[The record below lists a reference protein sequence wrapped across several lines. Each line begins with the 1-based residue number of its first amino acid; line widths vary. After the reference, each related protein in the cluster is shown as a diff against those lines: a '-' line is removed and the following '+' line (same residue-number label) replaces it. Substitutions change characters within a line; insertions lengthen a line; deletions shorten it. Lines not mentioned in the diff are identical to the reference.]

1 MLRLTIS
8 GIDAELYENAPVNI
22 KLQYADVTK
31 INNPQGSF
39 TQTFRLPLTELNRT
53 IFGDIDEPALV
64 GGLNLQQR
72 LTASLHSGSTPL
84 AEGYVQ
90 IKAVYLTKEIYAEV
104 EVAFFSGALDLKT
117 ELGGAFISDLNL
129 SAYDHDLTQANALG
143 GGQAPEIRYGL
154 MDRGRNWTATDAF
167 QGSGSVGLP
176 ISNMTPYI
184 QAKVLVDKIIGAA
197 GFTYEST
204 YLDSADFEQIY
215 LPCWKGGTQVLPSS
229 VVDNSV
235 RTTLNFNATLTSSYT
250 KINLSESGTGCTD
263 AGGNWSNGTDQY
275 TAPFTGLYT
284 IRFTHSTSLVSGFP
298 AVMDFRVYYGGAIE
312 PVQVVLG
319 SLNEV
324 VILENVQLDAGDT
337 IYVEGRNQLGV
348 FQVLASGNF
357 NEGTRTCL
365 EVIAGEAFAGYE
377 VGVAE
382 NLPEIK
388 QIDFLTSLQKMF
400 NLVFVPDPNKPN
412 HLLIDTFE
420 NYTASGANKD
430 WTNKI
435 DYGKDVTI
443 KPTTDIQSQ
452 VYEWSHKEGKD
463 FISLEVQKSLD
474 RVYGRQRIVE
484 SENDFATGELVIKTG
499 FAPYILSLIPGTNMP
514 IFRGLTAD
522 GSVIQ
527 DAVPM
532 LAYYCGTTLSYGTI
546 TYLTEGGGSTTQNTN
561 PFFSNYSSVD
571 PQLTDNDLNFG
582 VERPLYDIA
591 VNPRDT
597 LYIRFWAQY
606 VTELYSSDAR
616 IMTCSVRLNE
626 ADIADLK
633 FNDKVY
639 VNDAFYRILS
649 VSFDA
654 NTPSLAKVQLIKK
667 LDGLALCADTPT
679 SLISSSN
686 IILFNGSSSGTPDY
700 GSQTCCEFY
709 GYSWQ
714 PNKTTGVNVCRPN
727 TAQLQT

>member
-1 MLRLTIS
+1 
-8 GIDAELYENAPVNI
+8 
-22 KLQYADVTK
+22 
-31 INNPQGSF
+31 
-39 TQTFRLPLTELNRT
+39 
-53 IFGDIDEPALV
+53 
-64 GGLNLQQR
+64 
-72 LTASLHSGSTPL
+72 
-84 AEGYVQ
+84 
-90 IKAVYLTKEIYAEV
+90 
-104 EVAFFSGALDLKT
+104 
-117 ELGGAFISDLNL
+117 
-129 SAYDHDLTQANALG
+129 
-143 GGQAPEIRYGL
+143 
-154 MDRGRNWTATDAF
+154 
-167 QGSGSVGLP
+167 
-176 ISNMTPYI
+176 
-184 QAKVLVDKIIGAA
+184 
-197 GFTYEST
+197 
-204 YLDSADFEQIY
+204 
-215 LPCWKGGTQVLPSS
+215 
-229 VVDNSV
+229 
-235 RTTLNFNATLTSSYT
+235 
-250 KINLSESGTGCTD
+250 
-263 AGGNWSNGTDQY
+263 
-275 TAPFTGLYT
+275 
-284 IRFTHSTSLVSGFP
+284 
-298 AVMDFRVYYGGAIE
+298 
-312 PVQVVLG
+312 
-319 SLNEV
+319 
-324 VILENVQLDAGDT
+324 
-337 IYVEGRNQLGV
+337 
-348 FQVLASGNF
+348 
-357 NEGTRTCL
+357 
-365 EVIAGEAFAGYE
+365 
-377 VGVAE
+377 
-382 NLPEIK
+382 
-388 QIDFLTSLQKMF
+388 MF

-430 WTNKI
+430 WTNKV

-452 VYEWSHKEGKD
+452 VYEWTHKEGKD

-571 PQLTDNDLNFG
+571 PQLTDKDLNFG

-649 VSFDA
+649 VTFDA

-667 LDGLALCADTPT
+667 LDGLSLCADTPT
-679 SLISSSN
+679 SLWASQN
-686 IILFNGSSSGTPDY
+686 VILFNSSSPGGPDY

-714 PNKTTGVNVCRPN
+714 PNKSTGVNVCRPN